1 MHLEI
6 DNLYFEGE
14 RMGVDFEY
22 DEEFRRSVAKLCG
35 VNYISKKELQ
45 TFVVHAMKHVLSQED
60 ISNLRKEVEN

>member
-22 DEEFRRSVAKLCG
+22 DEEFRRNVAKICG

-45 TFVVHAMKHVLSQED
+45 IFVVHAMKHVLSQED
-60 ISNLRKEVEN
+60 ISNLRKEIES